1 MLHYFLTSTVK
12 IVKLTHFKIFRA
24 KIDPWNIDKE
34 IRRLPNPFDAVTTQL
49 SISLVCT
56 QDLGFVTQ
64 TASSVEEKHSDIT
77 DTESDD
83 EESEDQIVSALE
95 TLDL

>member
-1 MLHYFLTSTVK
+1 M
-12 IVKLTHFKIFRA
+12 RG
-24 KIDPWNIDKE
+24 
-34 IRRLPNPFDAVTTQL
+34 LPYPFNAYTTQF
-49 SISLVCT
+49 SIILVYN

-64 TASSVEEKHSDIT
+64 TASSVKEKHSDIT

-83 EESEDQIVSALE
+83 EKSEDQIVSALE